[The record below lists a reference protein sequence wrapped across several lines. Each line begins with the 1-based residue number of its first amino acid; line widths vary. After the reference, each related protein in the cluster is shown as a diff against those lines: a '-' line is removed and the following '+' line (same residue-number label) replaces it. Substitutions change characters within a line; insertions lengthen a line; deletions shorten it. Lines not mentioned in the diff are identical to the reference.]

1 MLTFLKNYLTFN
13 KRDRNGI
20 ILLLL
25 LLLIMLAFNTFQ
37 DVLVPTES
45 IDFSKFNAAVKML
58 ATAEKSATPNYPNKQ
73 PTSID
78 TIVSQ
83 QIQTKS
89 KQLNTPFN
97 FNPNNLSEEK
107 WLALG
112 LSEKQ
117 IKILKKYESKGGKFY
132 KKEDLKKIYGIS
144 DWMYNRLEPYIQ
156 IAATKGK
163 DSIHFTDNFP
173 KKDSSKIQPTKTE
186 SVNLTQK
193 VELNTA
199 DSSLLKKVKG
209 IGSTFAKRIL
219 AYREKLGGFVSMKQ
233 LNEVWGLDSSTISA
247 LQTQISLNPHIV
259 RKIPIN
265 YCTVSDLKKHPYFT
279 YNLANNIVLY
289 RDRHGE
295 YKKLEDIK
303 QAVLVNEEL
312 FRKIAPYL
320 SLD

>member
-1 MLTFLKNYLTFN
+1 MLSFLKNYLTFN

-20 ILLLL
+20 ILLLIL
-25 LLLIMLAFNTFQ
+25 LLLMLVFNTFQ
-37 DVLVPTES
+37 DVLMPSES
-45 IDFSKFNAAVKML
+45 IDFSEFNSAIETIAK
-58 ATAEKSATPNYPNKQ
+58 AEKSANTRYENAPVPKHNTSYP
-73 PTSID
+73 
-78 TIVSQ
+78 Q
-83 QIQTKS
+83 QNQSSSTA
-89 KQLNTPFN
+89 LNEPFY

-112 LSEKQ
+112 LTEKQ

-156 IAATKGK
+156 LATTKAR
-163 DSIHFTDNFP
+163 DSSHFTSNFT
-173 KKDSSKIQPTKTE
+173 KKDTVKKLSSPT
-186 SVNLTQK
+186 VAAVFTQK
-193 VELNTA
+193 IELNTA

-233 LNEVWGLDSSTISA
+233 LYEVWGLDSSTIST
-247 LQTQISLNPHIV
+247 LQTQISLNPLIV
-259 RKIPIN
+259 RKIPLN

-279 YNLANNIVLY
+279 YNLANNLVLY

-295 YKKLEDIK
+295 YQKLEDIK

>member
-20 ILLLL
+20 IVLLLL
-25 LLLIMLAFNTFQ
+25 LLFMLVFNTFQ
-37 DVLVPTES
+37 DALLPAES
-45 IDFSKFNAAVKML
+45 IDFSRFNSAIESMAL
-58 ATAEKSATPNYPNKQ
+58 AEKSATHHYPNNPYQ
-73 PTSID
+73 RNDSLP
-78 TIVSQ
+78 SQ
-83 QIQTKS
+83 HYQTKS
-89 KQLNTPFN
+89 TQLNEPFN

-112 LSEKQ
+112 LSQKQ

-144 DWMYNRLEPYIQ
+144 DWMYTRLEPYIQ
-156 IAATKGK
+156 LVPIKGK
-163 DSIHFTDNFP
+163 DSTHYTNNFS
-173 KKDSSKIQPTKTE
+173 KKDSSKIQLAKAE
-186 SVNLTQK
+186 VANLTQK

-233 LNEVWGLDSSTISA
+233 LHEVWGLDSSTITA
-247 LQTQISLNPHIV
+247 LQTQTSLNPQIV
-259 RKIPIN
+259 RKIPLN
-265 YCTVSDLKKHPYFT
+265 YCTVADLKKHPYFT

-295 YKKLEDIK
+295 YQKLEDIK